1 MNKTKK
7 IYFLI
12 SVFVFSAVSLAA
24 VSQQALAYGGATVSW
39 VAPTLDEGGGDLT
52 GLSGYR
58 VYYSSSAIDCT
69 AWDAADSATRLADAG
84 TLLPATY
91 RTVTGGSTL
100 SYTFSN
106 TLFLTPGTTYNF
118 AVVAY
123 DDASPVNLS
132 KCAVTSGSA
141 TYVSKAVTY
150 AADINTTGTS
160 LHKVDL
166 LDYNVLFSNFGST
179 TPGNVADID
188 KSNLVNLFDYNILF
202 ADFGKSF

>member
-39 VAPTLDEGGGDLT
+39 EAPETDEGDGDLT

-58 VYYSSSAIDCT
+58 VYYSSSTIDCT
-69 AWDAADSATRLADAG
+69 GWDAATSAARLDDAG
-84 TLLPATY
+84 TLLPEDY
-91 RTVTGGSTL
+91 VDVTGGSTL

-141 TYVSKAVTY
+141 TFVSKLVLY
-150 AADINTTGTS
+150 AADLNNDRSVNGGDLS
-160 LHKVDL
+160 LFRVDYGQPTFTYQSDFDNDGYVNGGDFSLFRQDYGLKVPL
-166 LDYNVLFSNFGST
+166 
-179 TPGNVADID
+179 
-188 KSNLVNLFDYNILF
+188 
-202 ADFGKSF
+202 